1 MPITG
6 PLTDKNILVTGG
18 TVSLGKTLIQRLL
31 SYEMGEPASITVFSR
46 DEGKQHQMMVNYQT
60 LSDDAL
66 KDKFFD
72 KVKFRIGD
80 VRDVASLMPAV
91 MQSQIIINTAA
102 LKQVPS
108 CEYFPAEAVKTN
120 ILGAMNIVSCIS
132 DHNTT
137 VDTVVCIS
145 TDKAAKPVNVM
156 GMTKAVQERIF
167 LQGSFLCPKTR
178 FVAVRY
184 GNVLASRGSVIPL
197 FHDLIN
203 AGKDLTITDSRMTR
217 FLLSLDDSVNLIFGA
232 IKTGNSGDLYI
243 PKIPSARMT
252 DLAEVLIGDRDTK
265 WVETEIRPGEKLHE
279 ILISED
285 EGRRAFIR
293 DGFYVIPSSLP
304 EIVGDNATNEP
315 PLNMEYS
322 SATDIM
328 SKEKLKALLDKN
340 GLLLESV
347 DYKNDDELIR

>member
-1 MPITG
+1 MSIKG
-6 PLTDKNILVTGG
+6 PLAGKNILVTGG
-18 TVSLGKTLIQRLL
+18 TGSLGKTLIRRLL
-31 SYEMGEPASITVFSR
+31 SYEMGEPESITVFSR

-60 LSDDAL
+60 SNDEAL
-66 KDKFFD
+66 KEKFFA

-91 MQSQIIINTAA
+91 MQSQVIINTAA

-120 ILGAMNIVSCIS
+120 ILGAMNIVGCIS
-132 DHNTT
+132 DHNTS
-137 VDTVVCIS
+137 VETVVCIS

-156 GMTKAVQERIF
+156 GMTKAVQERVF

-197 FHDLIN
+197 FHELIN
-203 AGKDLTITDSRMTR
+203 AGKDLTITDARMTR

-232 IKTGNSGDLYI
+232 INSGKTGDLYI
-243 PKIPSARMT
+243 PKVPAARMT
-252 DLAEVLIGDRDTK
+252 DLAEVLIGERDIK

-285 EGRRAFIR
+285 EGRRAFVR

-304 EIVGDNATNEP
+304 EIVGDNTPDAA

-322 SATDIM
+322 SSTDIM
-328 SKEKLKALLDKN
+328 SKEQLNALLEKN